1 MEEDYVG
8 VIVEPWE
15 LEDSFTGYSDTA
27 MHQLHDLDRKCL
39 LVEDTSLY
47 GEGEF
52 DLVSY
57 DDFSDYVGE
66 DPAFITGD
74 PEMAAEAADLVDH
87 GDVVLDENVFV
98 RGAVDIPSSR
108 RTLKEGALSLIPM
121 YEPERQNVEVTTS
134 EDVLRALGLEDAD
147 LMPLHALR

>member
-1 MEEDYVG
+1 MEDYVG

-27 MHQLHDLDRKCL
+27 MHHLHDLDRKCL

-52 DLVSY
+52 DLVAY
-57 DDFSDYVGE
+57 EDFSDYVGE

-74 PEMAAEAADLVDH
+74 PEMAAEAADLIDH

-98 RGAVDIPSSR
+98 RGAVDAPSSK
-108 RTLKEGALSLIPM
+108 RTLKEEALSLIPM

-147 LMPLHALR
+147 IMPLHALR